1 MSPDPPSAGPDC
13 RRCRHFFITHE
24 PKRPQGCRAYG
35 FKSRELPAQAVRRL
49 SGRPCLLFAA
59 R

>member
-1 MSPDPPSAGPDC
+1 MSPDPLSAGPDC

-35 FKSRELPAQAVRRL
+35 FKCRELPAQAVRRL